1 MEKVAK
7 TSAERKRASREKQ
20 LKNMTETQLVE
31 YYRKKEYKRR
41 VALRRKQLS
50 LMNAEE
56 KTAYRAKDLKRKR
69 KAPDKVVLPFDK
81 AYRSRQSLGKAI
93 KRAGIEP
100 NGLP

>member
-7 TSAERKRASREKQ
+7 TSTERKRASREKQ

-31 YYRKKEYKRR
+31 YRKKEYKRR